1 MTRSRL
7 ALALLVLVISLV
19 GATAFDWTFWNDDDD
34 ETPAPAIK
42 KTTTTKTPSTTAPT
56 VTSSSASSSL
66 DSTRPSTESSSLD
79 DLVAAASASGS
90 LELDESGSGSF
101 IDASAIE
108 VNATLASV
116 MNAKS
121 DIKSTYKNWV
131 GPRPVSG
138 DAACY
143 RESHFMDTCPT
154 NFDRNEATGTC
165 WAECP
170 IAYPVE
176 CGMECIRQNDD
187 CAMETLNKVGAVAN
201 TALAIASFGAA
212 QKLWQVAKVAT
223 RAFDCANMMI
233 GTMRSIIRYVRNIKT
248 TDPTASTDKILN
260 IMYQSNN
267 IVTDLPIAIYLCM
280 GWDLPRPLDISGRVL
295 TTMNWILLNAIAY
308 KDDITSSWSKFK
320 AFLIGANFTE
330 AANKINETEI
340 GTLSDALKSNSTCGY
355 DLRAL
360 TDRAWNTVNQLR
372 ADNPG
377 ISEDDLRL
385 KMQDT
390 QLVTSDIATV
400 TNNCMPQLI
409 EESDEAT
416 AYKTREKIR
425 IAFNGMVNQLVS
437 KGKSNNGSSEDA
449 QQFMYTALSKTLI
462 SIAVTGFDLIGV
474 MGMVAAYLQ
483 TICGPTNYIGEIDDG
498 TDPRTLGLTMIQ
510 SAFKN
515 STMSW
520 TRKGD
525 GAVIINFASSDTKDV
540 TVNIMS
546 GGDKIDE
553 LDVKAG
559 GSAKWTSNVTAL
571 AGKTLYL
578 DRWRPGFLGLPGT
591 GGGSLLLWVPH
602 ASQGG
607 HLEVE
612 AKLNRGSLSSAW
624 LRIPLR
630 SSASAAA
637 SCVRRDLRL
646 HRHAHGGEADVL
658 KLNCVQGANMT
669 ATEPA
674 LIFHT
679 YMSCIAQIVAAGKQL
694 AGVNRFCSAI
704 CPQEILGTV
713 T

>member
-1 MTRSRL
+1 MTRSSL
-7 ALALLVLVISLV
+7 ALVLLVLVVSLV
-19 GATAFDWTFWNDDDD
+19 SSTAFDWTFWNDDDD
-34 ETPAPAIK
+34 STAGTP
-42 KTTTTKTPSTTAPT
+42 TTTTAPSTTAPPVT
-56 VTSSSASSSL
+56 TSSGSSPL
-66 DSTRPSTESSSLD
+66 DSTRPSTDAPATSGSSSLD
-79 DLVAAASASGS
+79 DLIASASASGS
-90 LELDESGSGSF
+90 LELDASGSGSF
-101 IDASAIE
+101 IDASSIK
-108 VNATLASV
+108 VDATLASV
-116 MNAKS
+116 TAAKS
-121 DIKSTYKNWV
+121 DIKSTYRNWV
-131 GPRPVSG
+131 GPRAISA

-143 RESHFMDTCPT
+143 REAHFMDTCPT

-170 IAYPVE
+170 LGYPVE
-176 CGMECIRQNDD
+176 CGIECIRQNDD
-187 CAMETLNKVGAVAN
+187 CAMEVLNKVGAIGN

-212 QKLWQVAKVAT
+212 QKLWQVAKGVA

-280 GWDLPRPLDISGRVL
+280 GWELPRPLDVSGRVL

-308 KDDITSSWSKFK
+308 KDDIVSSWSKFK
-320 AFLIGANFTE
+320 AFLLGANFTE

-340 GTLSDALKSNSTCGY
+340 ATLSDALKSNTTCGY

-360 TDRAWNTVNQLR
+360 TDRTWNTVNQLR

-390 QLVTSDIATV
+390 QLVTSDIAIV
-400 TNNCMPQLI
+400 TNNCMEQLI
-409 EESDEAT
+409 SESDEAT

-425 IAFNGMVNQLVS
+425 IAFSGMIDQLVTT
-437 KGKSNNGSSEDA
+437 GKSNNASNEKS
-449 QQFMYTALSKTLI
+449 QQYLYTTLSKTLI
-462 SIAVTGFDLIGV
+462 SIAVTGFDLTGITGLI
-474 MGMVAAYLQ
+474 AAYLQ
-483 TICGPTNYIGEIDDG
+483 TICGPTNFMGEIDDG
-498 TDPRTLGLTMIQ
+498 TDPKTLGLTTIQ
-510 SAFKN
+510 KAFN
-515 STMSW
+515 TSSMSW

-525 GAVIINFASSDTKDV
+525 GAVIINFSSTDTKDV

-553 LDVKAG
+553 VEVKAG
-559 GSAKWTSNVTAL
+559 GKAQWTSNVTAL
-571 AGKTLYL
+571 GGKTLYL

-612 AKLNRGSLSSAW
+612 AKLNVS
-624 LRIPLR
+624 
-630 SSASAAA
+630 
-637 SCVRRDLRL
+637 
-646 HRHAHGGEADVL
+646 
-658 KLNCVQGANMT
+658 
-669 ATEPA
+669 
-674 LIFHT
+674 
-679 YMSCIAQIVAAGKQL
+679 
-694 AGVNRFCSAI
+694 
-704 CPQEILGTV
+704 
-713 T
+713 

>member
-7 ALALLVLVISLV
+7 ALALLVLVLSLV
-19 GATAFDWTFWNDDDD
+19 SASAFDWTFWNDDD
-34 ETPAPAIK
+34 ETPAPATK
-42 KTTTTKTPSTTAPT
+42 KTKAPATATTTAPT
-56 VTSSSASSSL
+56 VTPSTASSSSL
-66 DSTRPSTESSSLD
+66 DSTRPTTDSSSLD
-79 DLVAAASASGS
+79 DLVASASGS
-90 LELDESGSGSF
+90 LELDASGSGSF
-101 IDASAIE
+101 IDASAID
-108 VNATLASV
+108 VNAELASAV
-116 MNAKS
+116 TAKS

-131 GPRPVSG
+131 GPRAVSA

-143 RESHFMDTCPT
+143 RESHFMDVCPT

-187 CAMETLNKVGAVAN
+187 CAMEVLNKVGAVAN

-212 QKLWQVAKVAT
+212 QKLWQVAKGVT

-280 GWDLPRPLDISGRVL
+280 GWELPRPLDISGRVL

-308 KDDITSSWSKFK
+308 KDDIVSSWSKFK

-340 GTLSDALKSNSTCGY
+340 GTLSDALKSKSTCGY

-360 TDRAWNTVNQLR
+360 TDRTWNAVNQLR

-390 QLVTSDIATV
+390 QLVTSDIAVV
-400 TNNCMPQLI
+400 TNNCMEQLI

-425 IAFNGMVNQLVS
+425 IALSGMINQLVS

-474 MGMVAAYLQ
+474 MGMIAAYLQ
-483 TICGPTNYIGEIDDG
+483 TICGPTNFMGEIDDG
-498 TDPRTLGLTMIQ
+498 TDPNTLGLTMIQ
-510 SAFKN
+510 AAFKN

-520 TRKGD
+520 TKKGD
-525 GAVIINFASSDTKDV
+525 GAVIVNFKSTDTKDV

-553 LDVKAG
+553 VDVKAG
-559 GSAKWTSNVTAL
+559 GTAKWTSNVTAL

-591 GGGSLLLWVPH
+591 GGGSLLIWVPH

-607 HLEVE
+607 HLELN
-612 AKLNRGSLSSAW
+612 AKLNVS
-624 LRIPLR
+624 
-630 SSASAAA
+630 
-637 SCVRRDLRL
+637 
-646 HRHAHGGEADVL
+646 
-658 KLNCVQGANMT
+658 
-669 ATEPA
+669 
-674 LIFHT
+674 
-679 YMSCIAQIVAAGKQL
+679 
-694 AGVNRFCSAI
+694 
-704 CPQEILGTV
+704 
-713 T
+713 

>member
-1 MTRSRL
+1 MARSRL
-7 ALALLVLVISLV
+7 ALALLVLVVSLV
-19 GATAFDWTFWNDDDD
+19 SATAFDWTFWNDDDD
-34 ETPAPAIK
+34 KTPAPTTK
-42 KTTTTKTPSTTAPT
+42 KTTTTKAPSTTAPT
-56 VTSSSASSSL
+56 IDSSATSG
-66 DSTRPSTESSSLD
+66 SSSLD

-116 MNAKS
+116 IDATNE
-121 DIKSTYKNWV
+121 IKSTYRNWV
-131 GPRPVSG
+131 GPRPVSA

-154 NFDRNEATGTC
+154 NFDRNKATGTC

-187 CAMETLNKVGAVAN
+187 CLMEVLNKVGAVAN
-201 TALAIASFGAA
+201 SALAIASFGAA
-212 QKLWQVAKVAT
+212 QKLWQVAKGVT

-267 IVTDLPIAIYLCM
+267 IVTDLPIAVYLCM
-280 GWDLPRPLDISGRVL
+280 GWELPRPLDISGRVL

-308 KDDITSSWSKFK
+308 KDDIVSSWSKFK

-330 AANKINETEI
+330 AANSINETEI
-340 GTLSDALKSNSTCGY
+340 GTLSDALKSKSTCGY

-360 TDRAWNTVNQLR
+360 TDRTWNTVNQLR
-372 ADNPG
+372 VDNPG

-390 QLVTSDIATV
+390 QLMTSDIAIV
-400 TNNCMPQLI
+400 TNNCMEQLI
-409 EESDEAT
+409 EESDEST

-425 IAFNGMVNQLVS
+425 IAFNGMINQLVS
-437 KGKSNNGSSEDA
+437 KGKSNNGSSENA

-474 MGMVAAYLQ
+474 MGMIAAYLQ
-483 TICGPTNYIGEIDDG
+483 TICGPTNFIGEIDDG
-498 TDPRTLGLTMIQ
+498 TDPRTLGLTTIQ
-510 SAFKN
+510 KAFN
-515 STMSW
+515 GSSMSW
-520 TRKGD
+520 TKKGD
-525 GAVIINFASSDTKDV
+525 GAVLVNFKSTDTKDV

-553 LDVKAG
+553 VDVKAG
-559 GSAKWTSNVTAL
+559 GSAKWVSNVTAL
-571 AGKTLYL
+571 AGKTLYM

-607 HLEVE
+607 HLELEV
-612 AKLNRGSLSSAW
+612 KLNVS
-624 LRIPLR
+624 
-630 SSASAAA
+630 
-637 SCVRRDLRL
+637 
-646 HRHAHGGEADVL
+646 
-658 KLNCVQGANMT
+658 
-669 ATEPA
+669 
-674 LIFHT
+674 
-679 YMSCIAQIVAAGKQL
+679 
-694 AGVNRFCSAI
+694 
-704 CPQEILGTV
+704 
-713 T
+713 

>member
-34 ETPAPAIK
+34 EIPAPAIK

-121 DIKSTYKNWV
+121 DIKSTYKNGV

-340 GTLSDALKSNSTCGY
+340 GTLSDALKSNLTCGY

-360 TDRAWNTVNQLR
+360 TDRTWNTVNQLR

-612 AKLNRGSLSSAW
+612 AKLNVS
-624 LRIPLR
+624 
-630 SSASAAA
+630 
-637 SCVRRDLRL
+637 
-646 HRHAHGGEADVL
+646 
-658 KLNCVQGANMT
+658 
-669 ATEPA
+669 
-674 LIFHT
+674 
-679 YMSCIAQIVAAGKQL
+679 
-694 AGVNRFCSAI
+694 
-704 CPQEILGTV
+704 
-713 T
+713 